1 MLITEEAI
9 ELLEPFLEA
18 RGLGGVRLT
27 VEMGEFGPQ
36 FAITFDEPQEFDVV
50 QEIKGIRV
58 AVDAQ
63 LSDTD
68 LLTLDVEETP
78 EGRGIVLRS

>member
-1 MLITEEAI
+1 MLITDEAQ
-9 ELLEPFLEA
+9 ELLEPFLKE
-18 RGLGGVRLT
+18 RGLAGLRLT
-27 VEMGEFGPQ
+27 VETGEFGPQ

-58 AVDAQ
+58 AIDAQ

-68 LLTLDVEETP
+68 LLTLDIEETP
-78 EGRGIVLRS
+78 EGRGIVLRG

>member
-1 MLITEEAI
+1 MLITDEAKK
-9 ELLEPFLEA
+9 LLEPFLEEH
-18 RGLGGVRLT
+18 GLGGLRLT
-27 VEMGEFGPQ
+27 VEAGEFGPQ
-36 FAITFDEPQEFDVV
+36 FAVTFDEPQEYDVV

-58 AVDAQ
+58 AIDAQ

-68 LLTLDVEETP
+68 LLTLDVEEMP

>member
-1 MLITEEAI
+1 VFITDGAKK
-9 ELLEPFLEA
+9 LLDEYLA
-18 RGLGGVRLT
+18 AHGLGGLRLT
-27 VEMGEFGPQ
+27 VETGEFGPQ

-58 AVDAQ
+58 AIDAQ

-68 LLTLDVEETP
+68 LLTLDVEGTP
-78 EGRGIVLRS
+78 EGRGLVLRS

>member
-1 MLITEEAI
+1 MLITEEAK
-9 ELLEPFLEA
+9 ELLKPFLEA
-18 RGLGGVRLT
+18 HGLGGVRLT
-27 VEMGEFGPQ
+27 VETGKFGPQ

>member
-1 MLITEEAI
+1 MLITNEAK
-9 ELLEPFLEA
+9 ELLEPFLKE
-18 RGLGGVRLT
+18 RGLGGLRLT
-27 VEMGEFGPQ
+27 VETGEFGPQ

-58 AVDAQ
+58 AIDAQ

>member
-1 MLITEEAI
+1 MLITD
-9 ELLEPFLEA
+9 EA
-18 RGLGGVRLT
+18 RKLLDEFLAANGLGGLRLT
-27 VEMGEFGPQ
+27 VETGDFGPQ

-58 AVDAQ
+58 AIDAQ

>member
-1 MLITEEAI
+1 MFITDGAKKQLDEYLA
-9 ELLEPFLEA
+9 A
-18 RGLGGVRLT
+18 HGLGGLRLT
-27 VEMGEFGPQ
+27 VETGEFGPQ

-58 AVDAQ
+58 AIDAQ

-78 EGRGIVLRS
+78 EGRGLVLRS

>member
-1 MLITEEAI
+1 MLITDEAK
-9 ELLEPFLEA
+9 ELLEPFLKE
-18 RGLGGVRLT
+18 RGLDGLRLT
-27 VEMGEFGPQ
+27 VETGEFGPQ

-50 QEIKGIRV
+50 REIKGIRI
-58 AVDAQ
+58 AIDAQ

-78 EGRGIVLRS
+78 EGRGIVLRN